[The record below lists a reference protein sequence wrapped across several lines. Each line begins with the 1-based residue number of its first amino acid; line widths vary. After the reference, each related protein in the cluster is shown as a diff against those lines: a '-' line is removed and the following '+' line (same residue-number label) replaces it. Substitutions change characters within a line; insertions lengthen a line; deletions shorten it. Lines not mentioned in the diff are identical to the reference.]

1 MIPSIMAA
9 ECNVGEFA
17 VNVPVLRWSRASF
30 SDVTGKRRV
39 KRAVEPAEKLASL
52 EKIQTLKKEKLRS
65 VRI

>member
-1 MIPSIMAA
+1 MAA

-39 KRAVEPAEKLASL
+39 KRAVEPAEKLASFL